1 MVFPQPGG
9 DLVAAPELPLLAPT
23 HRHLALGGS
32 DESWSLV
39 WLLLALGTGWI
50 VVEKIMEVQSH
61 SHHRPQ
67 FLQLGVKKGGGW
79 ERSWRETKLLKELL
93 PS

>member
-9 DLVAAPELPLLAPT
+9 DLVTAPELPLLAPT

-50 VVEKIMEVQSH
+50 VVEKLMKFNPT
-61 SHHRPQ
+61 HRPQ